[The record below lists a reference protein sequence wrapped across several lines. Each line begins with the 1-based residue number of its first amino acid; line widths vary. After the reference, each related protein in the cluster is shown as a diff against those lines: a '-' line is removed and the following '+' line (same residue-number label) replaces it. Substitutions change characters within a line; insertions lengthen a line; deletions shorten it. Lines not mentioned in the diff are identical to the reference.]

1 MDKWKYLKY
10 FRGLYWNFTF
20 LRPLLAG
27 IYDTIFPS
35 AMKFSGLGYTIW
47 FVKNLGLKNFL
58 KNKHWILTRSKSK
71 KSWIETNDMIQGISS
86 LMVVHYI
93 NLEKNKSLTQTYVY
107 YLIYLFPKWQC
118 YIGKNSNE
126 NFKIRKNCES
136 VNSNTNALF
145 SIKC

>member
-1 MDKWKYLKY
+1 MDKAKYLKY

-58 KNKHWILTRSKSK
+58 KNIDVFFSQNIGGGFALMIAVTMLIK
-71 KSWIETNDMIQGISS
+71 K
-86 LMVVHYI
+86 
-93 NLEKNKSLTQTYVY
+93 K
-107 YLIYLFPKWQC
+107 
-118 YIGKNSNE
+118 
-126 NFKIRKNCES
+126 
-136 VNSNTNALF
+136 F
-145 SIKC
+145 SY